1 MLRVEAKIR
10 NDDQIPF
17 SIAWAGTD
25 RISPE
30 RHPGLVHVVAE
41 RELKLSGYQLVF
53 GCACFLGAAKL
64 LLWGFLKLWLF
75 EQHIPNTKV

>member
-30 RHPGLVHVVAE
+30 RHPGLVRVVAE

-53 GCACFLGAAKL
+53 GCACLGAAKL
-64 LLWGFLKLWLF
+64 LLWGFFKLWPF
-75 EQHIPNTKV
+75 EQDIPNTKV